1 MATKWKNRT
10 LFVLWVMLLT
20 YGLSSISLMI
30 TWVNQYGYTDY
41 FQTSRFY
48 EKVEQFEEYL
58 KNYELNYVPIEEV
71 KKNITVSDEEIKAYQ
86 YYYGTLAEQITNI
99 NGQYEEKIQE
109 ARLNDKKEE
118 EEKYIAERDAKI
130 IEITKNFE
138 DKEYVS
144 DKVRK
149 EKEEQL
155 QSYYQDLQ
163 DGKKYNY
170 TLNSTFHYYFKNT
183 ATGKEYTNIS
193 KTESQE
199 SENQAYIKEYYLEYN
214 PNEILEKI
222 NWSLLWY
229 SDEAEPVYDSE
240 NDSNANDGHLEGYIT
255 VPKQFS
261 ERTELKSEIAAFEK
275 EKQIIGIYSIA
286 ALASLVIFC
295 FVTIRYRR
303 LLKKSTVGTW
313 YMRIPVDIRAVIFIT
328 TFILALILA
337 IHSGDQLI
345 LYISNQLQVLSDIIG
360 LYIVSFGT
368 MNLFV
373 FQAIYFYLNREKRS
387 VKELWKS
394 TFAYKIM
401 QITTYR
407 VHALLADKT
416 LTSRTLFSV
425 FVLAIALLFTLMS
438 LPFEMMVIYFL
449 LYIFLIIPILI
460 SIVKK
465 ARDLEK
471 VLKYSNL
478 IATGDNPK
486 EINEMKD
493 RDLKQ
498 LLENI
503 NILKNGV
510 IVSQNAQVKSE
521 RLKTELITNVSHDL
535 RTPLTSII
543 NYTDLLKNQQLS
555 AEEREGYLTI
565 IDRKS
570 QRLKVLIDD
579 LFEVSKMA
587 SGNIELKR
595 EKINLVQLLQ
605 QALGEYDENINAS
618 TLEFKVS
625 QQEDAIYSYVDGQ
638 KMWRVFDNLIGN
650 ILKYSLENTRVY
662 ISLKL
667 EQDYAVMQFK
677 NISKYELDD
686 HMDELFE
693 RFKRGDTSRNTEGS
707 GLGLAIAKSI
717 VDLHAGSLIIDT
729 DGDLFKVTL
738 KIKTSNHD

>member
-1 MATKWKNRT
+1 M
-10 LFVLWVMLLT
+10 
-20 YGLSSISLMI
+20 
-30 TWVNQYGYTDY
+30 
-41 FQTSRFY
+41 
-48 EKVEQFEEYL
+48 
-58 KNYELNYVPIEEV
+58 
-71 KKNITVSDEEIKAYQ
+71 
-86 YYYGTLAEQITNI
+86 AEQITNI

-144 DKVRK
+144 DKIRK

-163 DGKKYNY
+163 DGKKYNH

-460 SIVKK
+460 SIVRK

-738 KIKTSNHD
+738 KIKTSNQDL

>member
-1 MATKWKNRT
+1 
-10 LFVLWVMLLT
+10 MLLT

-30 TWVNQYGYTDY
+30 TWVNQYAYTDY

-144 DKVRK
+144 DKIRK

-163 DGKKYNY
+163 DGKKYNH

-460 SIVKK
+460 SIVRK

-738 KIKTSNHD
+738 KIKTSNQDL